1 MLTNQRAPL
10 LLRPALTHAGI
21 RSAADNRAVQF
32 AIASLP
38 SARSMEQLVS
48 AVFEHD
54 VNKNGF
60 VDIFDV
66 VAAMAAAN
74 SEFAAS
80 LPPDFFPTG

>member
-1 MLTNQRAPL
+1 
-10 LLRPALTHAGI
+10 
-21 RSAADNRAVQF
+21 
-32 AIASLP
+32 
-38 SARSMEQLVS
+38 MEQLVS
-48 AVFEHD
+48 TVFEHD